1 MLDVFRSSFLFI
13 IVFDSI
19 YQLSPITPAPST
31 EDITQ
36 FPCELNYGIQRIRIC
51 DMYVRSFLLLRHPAL
66 PCTGELSCNTDTK
79 TLVLWDYLISI
90 GDEVGTDSPLPCA
103 TDKPLDRL
111 DLGKFQFHYF
121 FLP

>member
-1 MLDVFRSSFLFI
+1 MEFNVYESATCMSGVSYYSD
-13 IVFDSI
+13 
-19 YQLSPITPAPST
+19 
-31 EDITQ
+31 
-36 FPCELNYGIQRIRIC
+36 N
-51 DMYVRSFLLLRHPAL
+51 PAL

-121 FLP
+121 FLPFRSP